1 MTSRHPHDVVVLPGV
16 DALMEAAAERV
27 VNRAAAAIGAS
38 GRFSIALSGGSTPKG
53 LYELLATPRY
63 ARRIDWSHVHVFW
76 GDERCVPPDD
86 PASNYRMTR
95 EALLDHVPVVP
106 SNVHRIRGDDPPAAA
121 AAAYEEELRRV
132 FSTPDGPPRE
142 TPGACFD
149 LILLGMGDNGHTA
162 SLFPGL
168 TAVRESKRWVVAE
181 YVPEVSMWRVTLTPP
196 VINAAADVV
205 FLVSGPGKA
214 PMLHRVLEGPHKP
227 DPLPAQAIE
236 PRGGATWLVDVAAA
250 AGLREATRR

>member
-1 MTSRHPHDVVVLPGV
+1 
-16 DALMEAAAERV
+16 MEAAAERV

-76 GDERCVPPDD
+76 
-86 PASNYRMTR
+86 
-95 EALLDHVPVVP
+95 
-106 SNVHRIRGDDPPAAA
+106 
-121 AAAYEEELRRV
+121 
-132 FSTPDGPPRE
+132 
-142 TPGACFD
+142 
-149 LILLGMGDNGHTA
+149 
-162 SLFPGL
+162 
-168 TAVRESKRWVVAE
+168 
-181 YVPEVSMWRVTLTPP
+181 
-196 VINAAADVV
+196 
-205 FLVSGPGKA
+205 

-236 PRGGATWLVDVAAA
+236 PRGGASWLVDVAAA

>member
-1 MTSRHPHDVVVLPGV
+1 
-16 DALMEAAAERV
+16 
-27 VNRAAAAIGAS
+27 
-38 GRFSIALSGGSTPKG
+38 
-53 LYELLATPRY
+53 
-63 ARRIDWSHVHVFW
+63 
-76 GDERCVPPDD
+76 
-86 PASNYRMTR
+86 
-95 EALLDHVPVVP
+95 
-106 SNVHRIRGDDPPAAA
+106 
-121 AAAYEEELRRV
+121 
-132 FSTPDGPPRE
+132 
-142 TPGACFD
+142 
-149 LILLGMGDNGHTA
+149 MGDNGHTA

-205 FLVSGPGKA
+205 FLVSRPGKA